1 MSIISDSLKKIKPSP
16 TIAVTQ
22 KARELK
28 AAGKDV
34 IGLGAGEPDF
44 DTPDNIK
51 EAAIKA
57 INEGDTK
64 YTAVDGTPA
73 LKKAI
78 VEKFKKIPPSLQNIF
93 KELFDD
99 LRITSPQN
107 GDLQNWAH
115 QGVLM
120 LNNSL
125 TVEKGMPGSHQGKG
139 WENFTDS
146 VLKVINE
153 KRNNVVFILWGR
165 KAQEKCNFIDKN
177 NHLLLESAH
186 PSPFSAHN
194 GFFGSKPFSKT
205 NNYLKQK
212 NIEPINWQL

>member
-78 VEKFKKIPPSLQNIF
+78 VEKFKKENNLDYTIDQITVGAGGKHVIYNAMMATLNDGDEVIIPAPYWVSYPDIVLLAGGKPVIMECGENQGRSISSFNYFSHCKSFSRSGYTKQNLIKLIF
-93 KELFDD
+93 VS
-99 LRITSPQN
+99 T
-107 GDLQNWAH
+107 
-115 QGVLM
+115 
-120 LNNSL
+120 
-125 TVEKGMPGSHQGKG
+125 
-139 WENFTDS
+139 
-146 VLKVINE
+146 IN
-153 KRNNVVFILWGR
+153 
-165 KAQEKCNFIDKN
+165 
-177 NHLLLESAH
+177 
-186 PSPFSAHN
+186 
-194 GFFGSKPFSKT
+194 
-205 NNYLKQK
+205 
-212 NIEPINWQL
+212 